1 MSAIHINNVGK
12 RFGDTVA
19 LSGVDLSVRDG
30 ELFSLLGPSGCGK
43 TTLLN
48 IIAGFLDPS
57 HGTIL
62 VDDRDITGL
71 APYRR
76 DIGMVFQNYA
86 LFPHLNV
93 FDNVAYGLRVRKL
106 SQADVR
112 SRVDDALQLVRLQ
125 EHAQRMPHQLS
136 GGQQQRVAIARAL
149 AIRPK
154 VLLLD
159 EPLSNLDAKL
169 RTEMQSELRRM
180 QRSVGITTVLV
191 THDQE
196 EALSLSDRIGILGG
210 GILQQV
216 GTPAELYRHPANQ
229 FVAAFI
235 GQANLLQVR
244 PAGDEQTFEATDHFT
259 NAKGSAD
266 HPETDHSG
274 ASRSNATSRPLLLRT
289 AAPAPGARVLMLR
302 PERVRIG
309 ASNVTSSDPNQARA
323 RLLHTHYTGASS
335 RLTLELEGGGELI
348 AEVAETAF
356 PTQPAPGTL
365 LDLSWDAGDLVPL
378 PETQAPR
385 ALEQTP

>member
-19 LSGVDLSVRDG
+19 LAGVNLSVRDG

-48 IIAGFLDPS
+48 IVAGFLDPS
-57 HGTIL
+57 HGAVLI
-62 VDDRDITGL
+62 DDRDITGL

-86 LFPHLNV
+86 LFPHLSV

-106 SQADVR
+106 SHADVR

-169 RTEMQSELRRM
+169 RTEMQTELRRM

-210 GILQQV
+210 GVLQQV
-216 GTPAELYRHPANQ
+216 GTPAELYRHPANR

-235 GQANLLQVR
+235 GQANLFSVKATND
-244 PAGDEQTFEATDHFT
+244 PHTFEAV
-259 NAKGSAD
+259 G
-266 HPETDHSG
+266 HS
-274 ASRSNATSRPLLLRT
+274 LLLRT
-289 AAPAPGARVLMLR
+289 AAAAPGARVIMLR
-302 PERVRIG
+302 PERVRVAAPG
-309 ASNVTSSDPNQARA
+309 APPSGPNRAHARV
-323 RLLHTHYTGASS
+323 LHAHYTGASS
-335 RLTLELEGGGELI
+335 RLTLELDGGGELI
-348 AEVAETAF
+348 AEVGETAL
-356 PTQPAPGTL
+356 PAQPAAGTV
-365 LDLSWDAGDLVPL
+365 LDVSWDADDLVVL
-378 PETQAPR
+378 PETEAPP
-385 ALEQTP
+385 ALEQTS

>member
-19 LSGVDLSVRDG
+19 LAGVDLSVQDG

-48 IIAGFLDPS
+48 IVAGFLDPS

-86 LFPHLNV
+86 LFPHLSV

-106 SQADVR
+106 SNADVR
-112 SRVDDALQLVRLQ
+112 SRVEDALQLVRLQ
-125 EHAQRMPHQLS
+125 EHARRMPHQLS

-191 THDQE
+191 THDQQ

-210 GILQQV
+210 GVLQQV
-216 GTPAELYRHPANQ
+216 GTPAELYRHPANR

-235 GQANLLQVR
+235 GQANLFTVKPSGDGHTFQA
-244 PAGDEQTFEATDHFT
+244 AGY
-259 NAKGSAD
+259 SL
-266 HPETDHSG
+266 S
-274 ASRSNATSRPLLLRT
+274 LRT
-289 AAPAPGARVLMLR
+289 EAPASSARVLMLR

-309 ASNVTSSDPNQARA
+309 APDAVPSGPNRTRA
-323 RLLHTHYTGASS
+323 RVLHTHYTGASS

-348 AEVAETAF
+348 AEVAETAL
-356 PTQPAPGTL
+356 PTQPIPGAV
-365 LDLSWDAGDLVPL
+365 LDLSWDAGDLVAL
-378 PETQAPR
+378 AEAGAPP
-385 ALEQTP
+385 ALEQAV